1 MWIFSSKNVDLSF
14 YTKHMFKF
22 IYVNQVIHMVI
33 LVDNV
38 DNFVYNLIISGFADF
53 CHVENF
59 LESFSLI
66 HHSSTGFVHIARTT
80 FSGLILP
87 VSARTCLTLPI
98 LSDVYIKPFFLQLF
112 MVFLLRAVLTSALFF
127 VNVKTLK
134 QRVDFSVPDFFRSWV
149 SGAQLWLLA
158 SARCSP
164 LRSIWSFIS

>member
-1 MWIFSSKNVDLSF
+1 MSMVLQFFFIRFANLSF

-38 DNFVYNLIISGFADF
+38 DKFVHNLIIGGFADF

-66 HHSSTGFVHIARTT
+66 HHGSTSFVHIARTT

-87 VSARTCLTLPI
+87 VSARTCLMLPI
-98 LSDVYIKPFFLQLF
+98 LSD
-112 MVFLLRAVLTSALFF
+112 
-127 VNVKTLK
+127 
-134 QRVDFSVPDFFRSWV
+134 
-149 SGAQLWLLA
+149 
-158 SARCSP
+158 
-164 LRSIWSFIS
+164 FISSLSFCSFLWCFSCVRS

>member
-1 MWIFSSKNVDLSF
+1 MSIVLKIFLTFFTDLSF
-14 YTKHMFKF
+14 YTKHTFYF
-22 IYVNQVIHMVI
+22 IYVNQVIHIVI

-80 FSGLILP
+80 FSRLILP

-112 MVFLLRAVLTSALFF
+112 MMFLLRAVLTSFLFF
-127 VNVKTLK
+127 
-134 QRVDFSVPDFFRSWV
+134 
-149 SGAQLWLLA
+149 
-158 SARCSP
+158 C
-164 LRSIWSFIS
+164 

>member
-1 MWIFSSKNVDLSF
+1 MSIVLKIFLTFFTDLSF
-14 YTKHMFKF
+14 YTKPTFHF
-22 IYVNQVIHMVI
+22 IYVNQVIHIVI

-66 HHSSTGFVHIARTT
+66 HHDSTGFVHIARTT

-112 MVFLLRAVLTSALFF
+112 MMFLLRAVLTSFLFF
-127 VNVKTLK
+127 
-134 QRVDFSVPDFFRSWV
+134 
-149 SGAQLWLLA
+149 
-158 SARCSP
+158 C
-164 LRSIWSFIS
+164 

>member
-1 MWIFSSKNVDLSF
+1 MSIVLKIFLTFFTDLSF
-14 YTKHMFKF
+14 YTKHTFHF
-22 IYVNQVIHMVI
+22 IYVNQVIHIVI

-66 HHSSTGFVHIARTT
+66 HHDSTGFVHIARTT

-112 MVFLLRAVLTSALFF
+112 MMFLLRAVLTSFLFF
-127 VNVKTLK
+127 
-134 QRVDFSVPDFFRSWV
+134 
-149 SGAQLWLLA
+149 
-158 SARCSP
+158 C
-164 LRSIWSFIS
+164 